1 MFYESPDFDNEN
13 EDGNADDSNGNY
25 TPFFTGVVG
34 KFIAREILKEF
45 VDVVVSNGNPCDED
59 DDD

>member
-25 TPFFTGVVG
+25 TPSFTGVVG

-59 DDD
+59 EDD